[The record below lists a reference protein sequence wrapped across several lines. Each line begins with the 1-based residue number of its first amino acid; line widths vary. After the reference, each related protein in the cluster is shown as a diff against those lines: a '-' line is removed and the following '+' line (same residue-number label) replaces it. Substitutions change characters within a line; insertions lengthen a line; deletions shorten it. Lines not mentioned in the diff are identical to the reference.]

1 MERKKGWLTSG
12 AFAALCGTTKETLR
26 HYKDVG
32 LLLPAHKGDNGYFYY
47 DVEQFYDF
55 YAISIFRQTG
65 TPLEEIRRCLQGQN
79 TAKTLELL
87 REQRVRLEAER
98 QKLEHMDFVLSG
110 ALHSLEFE
118 SGPDMI
124 PRTAWFEREHLLA
137 LPVRELEGLMTPEA
151 SEDEALIVVLER
163 CRALCS
169 QYGIQ
174 TDFQLGAIHLFYRL
188 DAEFTDAVQQRHAEF
203 LVQILVKYA
212 VDDSLLQQQGLVA
225 FQEGL
230 LRLKAV
236 VLGSGQQ
243 FLEVYGL
250 PSHLL
255 FQFLDCPVI
264 GCGDSLIPHAE
275 FCGKSVKAALL
286 QSTRKKDVS
295 LPVTDL
301 TGRLGQHQAVQHQLL
316 HGSCT
321 RPLCLQHLRESTVK
335 AGREFM
341 RPQLRA
347 LFQIGDLLPADGC
360 HQIGG
365 KLILQDIVLP
375 LPVVPIPHS
384 GTSISSGFWEI
395 HTGRRSAAS
404 GWGTAKRAADFVAK
418 HKIRCIPCDNIE

>member
-174 TDFQLGAIHLFYRL
+174 TDFQLGAIHQPG
-188 DAEFTDAVQQRHAEF
+188 E
-203 LVQILVKYA
+203 
-212 VDDSLLQQQGLVA
+212 QGGPGA
-225 FQEGL
+225 I
-230 LRLKAV
+230 
-236 VLGSGQQ
+236 
-243 FLEVYGL
+243 
-250 PSHLL
+250 SHLYTRIKEKADFPYYKEKPAGNYL
-255 FQFLDCPVI
+255 YLCCRGRWDI
-264 GCGDSLIPHAE
+264 SAGY
-275 FCGKSVKAALL
+275 AALNRCIL
-286 QSTRKKDVS
+286 ERGLET
-295 LPVTDL
+295 
-301 TGRLGQHQAVQHQLL
+301 
-316 HGSCT
+316 
-321 RPLCLQHLRESTVK
+321 
-335 AGREFM
+335 
-341 RPQLRA
+341 
-347 LFQIGDLLPADGC
+347 IGDFYACDLAGF
-360 HQIGG
+360 
-365 KLILQDIVLP
+365 ILNSV
-375 LPVVPIPHS
+375 
-384 GTSISSGFWEI
+384 EKN
-395 HTGRRSAAS
+395 AAS
-404 GWGTAKRAADFVAK
+404 MISVRLSDGPT
-418 HKIRCIPCDNIE
+418 INI